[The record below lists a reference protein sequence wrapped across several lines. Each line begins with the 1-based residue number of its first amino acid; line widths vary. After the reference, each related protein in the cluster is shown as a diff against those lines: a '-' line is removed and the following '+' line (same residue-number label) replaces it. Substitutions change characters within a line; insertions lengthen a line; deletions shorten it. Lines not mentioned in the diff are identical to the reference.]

1 MAKVSLTR
9 GKAIFIVDLSLVP
22 IFILIIYS
30 GLRIHIAGNTNDYNH
45 DVWSYWAHFH
55 IIVSAISLFVGWLH
69 IKAHWGWYKS
79 LINKGIGKKSKT
91 TLSLSVLFLLLTITG
106 IILMFFVEGGN
117 SIIGLLHY
125 KLGLI
130 MIPLL
135 IIHLVTRFHLIVKAL
150 KKKSDKRKD

>member
-1 MAKVSLTR
+1 MAGFSFTK
-9 GKAIFIVDLSLVP
+9 GKAIFIVDLLLIP

-30 GLRIHIAGNTNDYNH
+30 GLEIHIAGHANDYNH

-55 IIVSAISLFVGWLH
+55 IIVSVVSLIVGWLH

-79 LINKGIGKKSKT
+79 LIKRGIGKKSKT

-106 IILMFFVEGGN
+106 IILIFFVKGGN
-117 SIIGLLHY
+117 SIIGLWHY
-125 KLGLI
+125 RLGLI

-150 KKKSDKRKD
+150 KK